1 MQFLVVTKPQTV
13 EKDDMMALKADDTF
27 LSFM

>member
-1 MQFLVVTKPQTV
+1 MQFLVVTKPQAV
-13 EKDDMMALKADDTF
+13 EKDGVMVLKADDTF